1 MKPRL
6 SLPLLASLLLVP
18 TSGCARF
25 STYQA
30 DNRYEAGKLA
40 GKIETKATSFTLFS
54 SKSRLTQFH
63 ASQTEKTQS
72 AKVGTLDQQGATNT
86 VALVGELT
94 NLLREM
100 NKLKTPLP

>member
-6 SLPLLASLLLVP
+6 SLPLLASLLLIPV
-18 TSGCARF
+18 SGCARF
-25 STYQA
+25 STHQT
-30 DNRYEAGKLA
+30 DNRYEAGKIA
-40 GKIETKATSFTLFS
+40 GKIETKATSFTFFS

-72 AKVGTLDQQGATNT
+72 AKVGALDQQGATNT
-86 VALVGELT
+86 VGVLGELT
-94 NLLREM
+94 SLLREM